1 MNFGE
6 MLSKLRAQAQLTQ
19 AALAD
24 KAGLSLRTVQAWEQ
38 GRRSP
43 VSPDFF
49 KLVKALGAPCEA
61 FADCDGAAGKG
72 REGKSVPKRGR
83 AHKSGQAEASAA
95 KRGKRK

>member
-6 MLSKLRAQAQLTQ
+6 VLNELREKAGLTQ

-24 KAGLSLRTVQAWEQ
+24 KANVSLRTIQAWEQ

-49 KLVKALGAPCEA
+49 KLVKALGATCEA
-61 FADCDGAAGKG
+61 FADCDQDTSGNPAKAGKG
-72 REGKSVPKRGR
+72 K
-83 AHKSGQAEASAA
+83 
-95 KRGKRK
+95 GKRKGR

>member
-1 MNFGE
+1 MNFGQT
-6 MLSKLRAQAQLTQ
+6 LSKLREQAQLTQ

-49 KLVKALGAPCEA
+49 KLVKALGATCEA
-61 FADCDGAAGKG
+61 FADCEDGAGAGRKGGGGKRPRGRGKG
-72 REGKSVPKRGR
+72 K
-83 AHKSGQAEASAA
+83 
-95 KRGKRK
+95 

>member
-6 MLSKLRAQAQLTQ
+6 TLNKLRAQAQLTQ

-49 KLVKALGAPCEA
+49 KLVKALGVAAEA
-61 FADCDGAAGKG
+61 FAACADGSAAARKGGKDRGKPETPGGKKPRGRGKG
-72 REGKSVPKRGR
+72 K
-83 AHKSGQAEASAA
+83 
-95 KRGKRK
+95 